1 MRSGNQT
8 FTAPDREPNQGAVFI
23 ILPFCESGLP
33 CTLPTKISESE
44 GEAGPERRFTANG
57 CSPGVETDPGY
68 IAMESGDLA
77 FFWIRID
84 LPKMSSERHQ
94 SLLAEVLGIEIA
106 LVNRIGPSRNGTPT
120 EPLIYDL
127 LNDRDRLGPK
137 KDI

>member
-1 MRSGNQT
+1 MRDGSQT
-8 FTAPDREPNQGAVFI
+8 FAAPDREPNQAAVFS

-44 GEAGPERRFTANG
+44 GESGPNRRFTTYG
-57 CSPGVETDPGY
+57 CSPSIETDPGY
-68 IAMESGDLA
+68 IGTKGSDLA
-77 FFWIRID
+77 FFGIRID

-94 SLLAEVLGIEIA
+94 SLLAKVLDIEIA
-106 LVNRIGPSRNGTPT
+106 LVNGIGLSRNGTPT

-127 LNDRDRLGPK
+127 LNDRDRPIPK

>member
-1 MRSGNQT
+1 
-8 FTAPDREPNQGAVFI
+8 
-23 ILPFCESGLP
+23 
-33 CTLPTKISESE
+33 
-44 GEAGPERRFTANG
+44 
-57 CSPGVETDPGY
+57 
-68 IAMESGDLA
+68 MESGDPA
-77 FFWIRID
+77 FFWIRMD
-84 LPKMSSERHQ
+84 VPKMSSERHQ